1 MKTIGYGRIIKSN
14 IKGKKGKYN
23 RAYTS
28 EVSRNIRV
36 YTRSDNKVMRL
47 APKKYFNY
55 SSTTINYIVTQ
66 IFFIPNS

>member
-23 RAYTS
+23 HAYTR

-47 APKKYFNY
+47 APKKILFIHQLQ
-55 SSTTINYIVTQ
+55 STT
-66 IFFIPNS
+66 S